1 MDTSTPIH
9 TYVIS
14 LYIHTT
20 TTIYPE
26 SDVEYDTISFWDTT
40 ILRLGGTQ
48 SSVFARLMPPVQ
60 DRFRAP
66 QSSPRA
72 HAQQDC

>member
-14 LYIHTT
+14 LCIYTT

-26 SDVEYDTISFWDTT
+26 SDVGYATISFRDST
-40 ILRLGGTQ
+40 ILHLGGTPIIC
-48 SSVFARLMPPVQ
+48 L
-60 DRFRAP
+60 
-66 QSSPRA
+66 
-72 HAQQDC
+72 